1 MLTPPIITVGR
12 TIRRMPAKKR
22 VSYVNDD
29 LRLFENGAT
38 ISAQLPK
45 VSPGTLC
52 AGGGNADVLLL
63 HLATY
68 PALARKHCLDRRRRE
83 DQHCPI
89 RGMPHPTAQSSQRKQ
104 GQHGGNQSPYA
115 AGTAKAAGNGRHD
128 TLHQEC
134 DPSGKSDQG
143 LWPQR
148 LPQARAR
155 VRALGIHVVLIK
167 PPDSKTNRDASVPQV
182 ISRRS
187 GSLPSYGLGEYFYE
201 PLPPG
206 RVRRLPRKVSL
217 GLGI

>member
-89 RGMPHPTAQSSQRKQ
+89 RGMPHPLR
-104 GQHGGNQSPYA
+104 
-115 AGTAKAAGNGRHD
+115 KAAN
-128 TLHQEC
+128 
-134 DPSGKSDQG
+134 
-143 LWPQR
+143 
-148 LPQARAR
+148 A
-155 VRALGIHVVLIK
+155 
-167 PPDSKTNRDASVPQV
+167 SKASTAA
-182 ISRRS
+182 ISRHMR
-187 GSLPSYGLGEYFYE
+187 LAP
-201 PLPPG
+201 
-206 RVRRLPRKVSL
+206 RRRLATGAMTPFTRNVIQAESRIKAYGRSACRRL
-217 GLGI
+217 EHECARSESMWS